1 MNNPYNFIFPGQG
14 SQFVGMSAKLLKKCN
29 MAKEHYLKAKEIL
42 GFDLLEISL
51 YDKEN
56 KLNKTEYTQP
66 AIFLNSVIK
75 DKILKNNGCTPQ
87 AVSGH
92 SLGEY
97 SALVSCEVLSFEAA
111 LKIIKIRAKEMQKSG
126 DTNAGGMLAILGA
139 TEEQIDELCNSAD
152 MLVPAN
158 YNSNEQV
165 VLSGNKK
172 SINETIK
179 RSKKMGLRK
188 IFPLKT
194 SGAFHSPLMKSAR
207 NSLSKVI
214 KSTDFKDAKMPIYQN
229 TYPFPEKKGEKIK
242 NNLLKQLESPVYWTD
257 IIKNMIKDNDNNFI
271 EVGPGNVLSK
281 LVKRISKNST
291 IMDFYN
297 LELIYE

>member
-1 MNNPYNFIFPGQG
+1 VNSSCTFIFPGQG
-14 SQFVGMSAKLLKKCN
+14 SQFVGMGKKILKECNLAKDY
-29 MAKEHYLKAKEIL
+29 YLQANEIL

-56 KLNKTEYTQP
+56 KLNETKYTQP
-66 AIFLNSVIK
+66 AIFINSIIK
-75 DKILKNNGCTPQ
+75 DKILKYNNYIPQ

-97 SALVSCEVLSFEAA
+97 SALVSSEVLSFEDA
-111 LKIIKIRAKEMQKSG
+111 LKIIKIRSEEMQKSG
-126 DTNAGGMLAILGA
+126 NENEGGMLAVLGA
-139 TEEQIDELCNSAD
+139 TEEQINELCDSTD

-158 YNSNEQV
+158 YNSNEQI
-165 VLSGNKK
+165 VLSGTKK

-179 RSKKMGLRK
+179 TAKKMGLRK

-194 SGAFHSPLMKSAR
+194 SGAFHSPLMKNAR

-229 TYPFPEKKGEKIK
+229 TYPFPEKKGENIK
-242 NNLLKQLESPVYWTD
+242 SNLLKQLESPVYWTD
-257 IIKNMIKDNDNNFI
+257 IIKNMVKENHNHFI
-271 EVGPGNVLSK
+271 EVGPGNILSK
-281 LVKRISKNST
+281 LVKRIARNSE
-291 IMDFYN
+291 IIDFHN
-297 LELIYE
+297 LKLIYE